1 MDKIVHF
8 FVNGSGGAIRSAI
21 DLANATKD
29 MYEHIFVFIEKS
41 KDFEFGFK
49 KFYLTNSR
57 KFYKKLDILGDMILA
72 YKLKNV
78 LNKIN
83 PKIVISHVES
93 SAKVLRW
100 LDINKIYYIRVDI
113 IEELKEIKKI
123 NKLRYLK
130 RKFLYK
136 KLINKQNVL
145 TISKE
150 LKDNI
155 IKEFNPKKVECIYAP
170 FNKENIIAKAKE
182 FEVSIDNYIITPTAS
197 FKRKR
202 VDIMLKAFSK
212 IQKDVKLLI
221 IGASDKQKEELLNLA
236 TSLNIE
242 DKIIIKPHQK
252 NPYPYIKN
260 AKLLVLTSQREGLP
274 RVLVES
280 LILKTPVVSTNC
292 PTGPKEVLVGEL
304 SNYLAKVNDV
314 DDIAKKIELALKY
327 YPPIKD
333 DLLREFDE
341 KEVSKKFF
349 EFLKEVTSEK

>member
-72 YKLKNV
+72 YKLKNI
-78 LNKIN
+78 LNKTN
-83 PKIVISHVES
+83 PKAVISHVES

-100 LDINKIYYIRVDI
+100 IDMDKIYYIRANI
-113 IEELKEIKKI
+113 IEELKEIKNI
-123 NKLRYLK
+123 SKLRYLK
-130 RKFLYK
+130 RKLLYK
-136 KLINKQNVL
+136 RLINKQVVL
-145 TISKE
+145 TVSKE
-150 LKDNI
+150 LKNNI
-155 IKEFNPKKVECIYAP
+155 LKEFSPKKIECIYTP
-170 FNKENIIAKAKE
+170 FNKENIIAKSKE
-182 FEVSIDNYIITPTAS
+182 FEVLIDNYIITPTAS
-197 FKRKR
+197 FKIKR
-202 VDIMLKAFSK
+202 ADIMLKAFSK
-212 IQKDVKLLI
+212 VKEDVKLLI
-221 IGASDKQKEELLNLA
+221 IGASDKEKEKLLNLA
-236 TSLNIE
+236 KNLNIK

-333 DLLREFDE
+333 GILKKFDE

-349 EFLKEVTSEK
+349 EFLNN

>member
-100 LDINKIYYIRVDI
+100 LNTNKVYYIRANI
-113 IEELKEIKKI
+113 IEELKEIKNI
-123 NKLRYLK
+123 SKLRYLK

-136 KLINKQNVL
+136 RLINKQVVL
-145 TISKE
+145 TVSEE
-150 LKDNI
+150 LKNNI
-155 IKEFNPKKVECIYAP
+155 LKEFNPKKIECIYTP
-170 FNKENIIAKAKE
+170 FNKESIIAKSKE
-182 FEVSIDNYIITPTAS
+182 FEVLIDNYIITTSAS
-197 FKRKR
+197 FKIKR
-202 VDIMLKAFSK
+202 VDIGT
-212 IQKDVKLLI
+212 DER
-221 IGASDKQKEELLNLA
+221 G
-236 TSLNIE
+236 
-242 DKIIIKPHQK
+242 IKF
-252 NPYPYIKN
+252 
-260 AKLLVLTSQREGLP
+260 A
-274 RVLVES
+274 
-280 LILKTPVVSTNC
+280 
-292 PTGPKEVLVGEL
+292 
-304 SNYLAKVNDV
+304 
-314 DDIAKKIELALKY
+314 
-327 YPPIKD
+327 
-333 DLLREFDE
+333 
-341 KEVSKKFF
+341 
-349 EFLKEVTSEK
+349 

>member
-57 KFYKKLDILGDMILA
+57 KLYKKLDILGDMILA

-100 LDINKIYYIRVDI
+100 IDMDKIYYIRANI
-113 IEELKEIKKI
+113 IEELKEIKNI
-123 NKLRYLK
+123 SKLRYLK
-130 RKFLYK
+130 RKLLYK
-136 KLINKQNVL
+136 RLINKQFVL
-145 TISKE
+145 TVSKE

-155 IKEFNPKKVECIYAP
+155 IKAFSPKKIECIYTP
-170 FNKENIIAKAKE
+170 FNKKNIIAKAKE
-182 FEVSIDNYIITPTAS
+182 FEVLIDNYIITPTAS
-197 FKRKR
+197 FKIKR

-212 IQKDVKLLI
+212 VKEDVKLLI
-221 IGASDKQKEELLNLA
+221 IGASDKEKEKLLNLA
-236 TSLNIE
+236 KNLNIK

-292 PTGPKEVLVGEL
+292 PTGPKEVLVEEL

-333 DLLREFDE
+333 DILKKFDE

-349 EFLKEVTSEK
+349 EFLNN